1 MVQDDIYYIDKVMGG
16 DISAYS
22 FLVNKHRDMVYTIA
36 LKIVGNCEDAEEIAQ
51 DVFLK
56 AYQSLKKFK
65 RKSKFSTWLYRIAY
79 NSSISKVRKK
89 RIEVSAINEN
99 IIENYNTFND
109 DESEYFE
116 QINFETKR
124 KYLFKILD
132 NLPEEENLLINLFYM
147 NNNSINEISEITG
160 LKISNLKVKLF
171 RIRKK
176 IYIEIMK
183 MFKNN
188 IVEIL

>member
-1 MVQDDIYYIDKVMGG
+1 MVQDDIYYINKVMGG

-36 LKIVGNCEDAEEIAQ
+36 LKIVGNCEDAEEISQ
-51 DVFLK
+51 DVFIK

-89 RIEVSAINEN
+89 QIEVSAINEN

-132 NLPEEENLLINLFYM
+132 NLPDEDNLLINLFYI

>member
-1 MVQDDIYYIDKVMGG
+1 M
-16 DISAYS
+16 
-22 FLVNKHRDMVYTIA
+22 
-36 LKIVGNCEDAEEIAQ
+36 
-51 DVFLK
+51 
-56 AYQSLKKFK
+56 
-65 RKSKFSTWLYRIAY
+65 
-79 NSSISKVRKK
+79 
-89 RIEVSAINEN
+89 SAINEN

>member
-36 LKIVGNCEDAEEIAQ
+36 LKIVGNCEDAEEISQ

>member
-1 MVQDDIYYIDKVMGG
+1 MVQDDIYYINKVISG
-16 DISAYS
+16 DVSSYS
-22 FLVNKHRDMVYTIA
+22 FLVNKHKDMVYTIA
-36 LKIVGNCEDAEEIAQ
+36 VKIVGNSEDAEEIAQ

-56 AYQSLKKFK
+56 VFQSLKKFK
-65 RKSKFSTWLYRIAY
+65 KKSKFSTWLYRITY
-79 NSSISKVRKK
+79 NASISKVRKK
-89 RIEVSAINEN
+89 QVEVSAINDR
-99 IIENYNTFND
+99 IINNYNTYAD

-132 NLPEEENLLINLFYM
+132 NLPKEENLLINLFYI
-147 NNNSINEISEITG
+147 NKNSIKEISEITG

-176 IYIEIMK
+176 IYFEL
-183 MFKNN
+183 NN
-188 IVEIL
+188 ILKDKLVEII

>member
-51 DVFLK
+51 DVFIK

>member
-51 DVFLK
+51 DVFIK

-132 NLPEEENLLINLFYM
+132 NLPEEDNLLINLFYM